1 MKKGAVA
8 LIVSLMLMTIVFA
21 KEPTK
26 VSVVIKTQTIQC
38 NGEAQKKLVIQHRG
52 TTYVPLRELGNMLK
66 VSVSYKDDTIIVGSS
81 QAATSVQSTEAAEV
95 KAHMVQAEMK
105 YQHYQGN
112 NVMGAGDMIIYNGTT
127 YMPLRTFGKI
137 VDTDISYEN
146 GNIIIGTVGKKDK
159 ELNQSTNQTKPVP
172 LGTEQL
178 VTVKSGLKEYSAKI
192 KINEVLRGDEAWS
205 VLEEI
210 SSNKPAQ
217 EGKEYVLVN
226 FLVEVV
232 SVQDEG
238 VVSFGTNLSGSES
251 TNMKG
256 AVRLSYYDFIPY
268 SNQNTRYESQYVKM
282 PYTALQGIVKSGE
295 QLDAWGVYVIDEKD
309 TAPKLLFGYDFS
321 TATGGTW
328 FSLS

>member
-1 MKKGAVA
+1 MKRGAVA
-8 LIVSLMLMTIVFA
+8 LIVSLMLVTIAFA
-21 KEPTK
+21 KAPTK
-26 VSVVIKTQTIQC
+26 VSVVIKTQT
-38 NGEAQKKLVIQHRG
+38 
-52 TTYVPLRELGNMLK
+52 
-66 VSVSYKDDTIIVGSS
+66 
-81 QAATSVQSTEAAEV
+81 
-95 KAHMVQAEMK
+95 
-105 YQHYQGN
+105 
-112 NVMGAGDMIIYNGTT
+112 
-127 YMPLRTFGKI
+127 
-137 VDTDISYEN
+137 
-146 GNIIIGTVGKKDK
+146 
-159 ELNQSTNQTKPVP
+159 KPVP
-172 LGTEQL
+172 IGTEQL

-238 VVSFGTNLSGSES
+238 VVSFGTSLSGGES

-256 AVRLSYYDFIPY
+256 TVSISYHDFIPY
-268 SNQNTRYESQYVKM
+268 NSQNARYESEYVKM
-282 PYTALQGIVKSGE
+282 PYTALQGRVKAGD
-295 QLDAWGVYVIDEKD
+295 QLDAWGIYVIDEKD
-309 TAPKLLFGYDFS
+309 TAPKLLFGYNFS

>member
-81 QAATSVQSTEAAEV
+81 QAATSVQSTEVAEL
-95 KAHMVQAEMK
+95 KAHIVQAEMK

-112 NVMGAGDMIIYNGTT
+112 NVMGAENMIIYNGTT

-226 FLVEVV
+226 F
-232 SVQDEG
+232 
-238 VVSFGTNLSGSES
+238 
-251 TNMKG
+251 
-256 AVRLSYYDFIPY
+256 
-268 SNQNTRYESQYVKM
+268 
-282 PYTALQGIVKSGE
+282 
-295 QLDAWGVYVIDEKD
+295 
-309 TAPKLLFGYDFS
+309 
-321 TATGGTW
+321 
-328 FSLS
+328 